1 MQRILFF
8 IVLGA
13 IVGTGIWNVLD
24 IKRMQSVSHEEIQV
38 TVIYNEKAF
47 PIKMEPYATMREL
60 LTKVELGNDVD
71 LQKLNPER
79 ILSHRDVISIPVKQQ
94 HTLVSINHA
103 NALELEALPGVGPK
117 MALDIIDYRDQFGL
131 FQTLESLKSVKGMGP
146 KKFEKLLPFIGL

>member
-60 LTKVELGNDVD
+60 LTEVELGNDVD